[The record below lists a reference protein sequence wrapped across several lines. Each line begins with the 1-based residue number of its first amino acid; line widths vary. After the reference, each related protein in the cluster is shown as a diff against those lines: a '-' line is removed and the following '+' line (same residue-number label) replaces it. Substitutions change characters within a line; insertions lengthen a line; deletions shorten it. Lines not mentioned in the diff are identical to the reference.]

1 MIKIKYYTRSKGGI
15 MKNIWIRREDGI
27 NVIFSFYKI
36 TEEFD
41 PTVDSLDIRD
51 LVEIS
56 ENEFQLLFSEQ
67 VDFGGALNEVLES
80 INYN

>member
-1 MIKIKYYTRSKGGI
+1 MTIKYYTRSLGGI
-15 MKNIWIRREDGI
+15 LKNIWIKRVEGI
-27 NVIFSFYKI
+27 NTLFSFYKI
-36 TEEFD
+36 TEDFN
-41 PTVDSLDIRD
+41 PTVDTLDEKD

-56 ENEFQLLFSEQ
+56 ENEFQLIFSEQ